1 MKYFCGLEFLGFVLA
16 FSVVCILKFF
26 GIIGM
31 TWFFIVGTIIA
42 IPIIIMLV
50 FLIEALYIL
59 IKDRKS
65 LFNFDNDDF

>member
-26 GIIGM
+26 GIIEM
-31 TWFFIVGTIIA
+31 TWFLILGTITV

-50 FLIEALYIL
+50 FLIEALYIV

>member
-1 MKYFCGLEFLGFVLA
+1 
-16 FSVVCILKFF
+16 
-26 GIIGM
+26 M
-31 TWFFIVGTIIA
+31 TWFFILGTIIA

-50 FLIEALYIL
+50 FLIEALYIV